1 MSDYTDKNF
10 TSSDWGLIQDC
21 IVDAI
26 DYTKSVRKNYADNET
41 YEQEIQRLEEMLGR
55 VATKYKQTRVS

>member
-21 IVDAI
+21 IVDRI
-26 DYTKSVRKNYADNET
+26 SHLKDRQSWG
-41 YEQEIQRLEEMLGR
+41 YEEEVKHLEEMLGR

>member
-1 MSDYTDKNF
+1 MSEYTDKNF

-26 DYTKSVRKNYADNET
+26 SLCNSEEETKRLNKMLERVGRKYA
-41 YEQEIQRLEEMLGR
+41 
-55 VATKYKQTRVS
+55 QTRVS

>member
-10 TSSDWGLIQDC
+10 TSGDWALIQDC

-26 DYTKSVRKNYADNET
+26 SLSNSLEETK
-41 YEQEIQRLEEMLGR
+41 RLEQMLERVGR
-55 VATKYKQTRVS
+55 KYAQTRVN

>member
-26 DYTKSVRKNYADNET
+26 SLSKSEEETK
-41 YEQEIQRLEEMLGR
+41 RLEEMLGR
-55 VATKYKQTRVS
+55 VATKYKQTRVC

>member
-1 MSDYTDKNF
+1 MSEYTDKNF

-21 IVDAI
+21 IVDQI
-26 DYTKSVRKNYADNET
+26 SHLKEWQKYG
-41 YEQEIQRLEEMLGR
+41 YEEEVKRLEKMLGR